1 MDETHF
7 EKALEMP
14 LNERLT
20 FAALILASMDYEED
34 EIRQLWINEVNDRMK
49 AVKEGKAR
57 LLNFEDLYNRK
68 K

>member
-14 LNERLT
+14 LNEQLT
-20 FAALILASMDYEED
+20 FAALILASMDYEEE

>member
-1 MDETHF
+1 MDETLF

-14 LNERLT
+14 PNERFT
-20 FAALILASMDYEED
+20 FAELILASIDHEED
-34 EIRQLWINEVNDRMK
+34 EIRQTWINEVNDRMK
-49 AVKEGKAR
+49 AVKERKAK